1 MINISK
7 IPIYLYIICNSK
19 TKLKEKY
26 MINPVIFR
34 AYDIRGSNN
43 NLSPELAYKIGFCF
57 AQIVLSGSSEAE
69 SNFICVGRDGRLSSE
84 VLCNALLQGIRA
96 TGANVKYIGLV
107 ATPTLYFADKIF
119 SSPGSI
125 MVTGSHNPKDDNGFK
140 MVKNNTPF
148 FGLMIQDLKKQ
159 IEEFNWHN
167 IEIKDNYVQEYI
179 DLKEQYIDRIL
190 LNRKFSKNLKIA
202 FDPANGAA
210 GELTSI
216 LSRKL
221 PCQTFIINEKID
233 GNFPAHDPD
242 PTIPQNLD
250 QLKNYVLE
258 NNCDVGIG
266 FDGDA
271 DRIGIITKKGVFVHG
286 DQLLC
291 LYAKDIIS
299 KSPGAEIIADIKAS
313 GVLFDYVREIGGVPI
328 MWKTGHS
335 FIKAKIKESGAKLA
349 GEMSGHIFFADEY
362 YGYDDGL
369 YAAVRLIDIM
379 SNSLESI
386 DDMIEKLPKVYNTAE
401 IKLAVNDAIKFK
413 IIDSVKELI
422 KDRNIDFVDIDG
434 LRVTTRYGWWLLRA
448 SNTGPA
454 IIARCESST
463 ERGLEI
469 IKNELEGILSRY
481 NINLGI

>member
-1 MINISK
+1 MINILK
-7 IPIYLYIICNSK
+7 ALIYLYIICNFK
-19 TKLKEKY
+19 IKLKEKY
-26 MINPVIFR
+26 MINPAIFR

-43 NLSPELAYKIGFCF
+43 DLSPELAYKIGFCF
-57 AQIVLSGSSEAE
+57 AKIVLLAQHEAE
-69 SNFICVGRDGRLSSE
+69 SNFICVGRDGRLSSRE
-84 VLCNALLQGIRA
+84 LCNALLQGIRA
-96 TGANVKYIGLV
+96 AGANVKYIGLV
-107 ATPTLYFADKIF
+107 ATPTLYFADKTF
-119 SSPGSI
+119 SASGSI
-125 MVTGSHNPKDDNGFK
+125 MVTGSHNPKEDNGFK
-140 MVKNNTPF
+140 MVKNNAPF
-148 FGLMIQDLKKQ
+148 FGLMIQDLRKK
-159 IEEFNWHN
+159 IEEFNWPN
-167 IEIKDNYVQEYI
+167 IEIKVNDAQEDI

-190 LNRKFSKNLKIA
+190 LNRKFSENLKIA

-210 GELTSI
+210 GELVSI
-216 LSRKL
+216 LCRKL
-221 PCQTFIINEKID
+221 PCQTFTINEKID

-242 PTIPQNLD
+242 PTIPKNLD

-271 DRIGIITKKGVFVHG
+271 DRIGIITKKGVFVPG

-291 LYAKDIIS
+291 IYAKDVIL
-299 KSPGAEIIADIKAS
+299 KSPGAKIIADIKAS
-313 GVLFDYVREIGGVPI
+313 GVIFDYVKEIGGVPI

-386 DDMIEKLPKVYNTAE
+386 DDMIEKLPKVYNTTE

-413 IIDSVKELI
+413 IIESIKELI

-434 LRVTTRYGWWLLRA
+434 LRVTTKHGWWLLRA

-463 ERGLEI
+463 EKGLEI
-469 IKNELEGILSRY
+469 IKNELREILSRY
-481 NINLGI
+481 NINLN